1 MGNVIEITDSAF
13 EKEIINSAIPAIV
26 DFWAEWCVPCKAVSS
41 VIDEVAEEFRG
52 KIKVCKINIDDNMR
66 MATDLAVMN
75 LPALV
80 FFKDGEEIS
89 RLTGVISKGQLRK
102 RISELLNE

>member
-1 MGNVIEITDSAF
+1 MGNVVEITDSAF

-26 DFWAEWCVPCKAVSS
+26 DFWAEWCIPCKAVLS

-52 KIKVCKINIDDNMR
+52 KIKVCKINIDDNTR

-80 FFKDGEEIS
+80 FFKDGEEIC

>member
-1 MGNVIEITDSAF
+1 MAYVVEITASTF
-13 EKEIINSAIPAIV
+13 EKEIVNSAIPAMV
-26 DFWAEWCVPCKAVSS
+26 DFWAEWCMPCKAIVPL
-41 VIDEVAEEFRG
+41 IDEIAEEFRG
-52 KIKVCKINIDDNMR
+52 KIKVCKINIDDNTR

-80 FFKDGEEIS
+80 FFKDGEEIC